1 MSKEIIVNQGK
12 QTHIAIVDNGELTEL
27 FIENQDH
34 ERTIGNIFLGRVRR
48 IMPSIQAAF
57 VDIGQ
62 KQDAFLHFSDLIEN
76 VESWIGYAKE
86 NVPVI
91 GKFEGDYTTRPAGK
105 KRRHPSGQNDRRG
118 RNSGS
123 GSDQHRHVADENSK
137 DRRKSAQKRQHSSHE
152 GRGRSDDR
160 DSAPQIDPVKILKKD
175 QLILVKISKEPIANK
190 GSRVS
195 TDISLAGRF
204 LVLVPMAN
212 YVAVSKKIL
221 SFKERRRL
229 RALARSLLP
238 EGFGVI
244 VRTVAD
250 GRSAK
255 ALDTDLNLLIS
266 KWKNLE
272 SRLKGRP
279 SPPLVVHE
287 DVNMVSSIMRDLF
300 TEDYDR
306 ILIDD
311 QKLYRNIKGYVQ
323 AIAPDMVQDVQLQS
337 SDVPVFEEAG
347 IAQAVEEAFQ
357 SRVNLP
363 SGGYLFLEQTEAMH
377 VIDVNSGRA
386 GRGLS
391 QEESSLRVNLE
402 AARILGKQIRLR
414 DLGGIIVVD
423 FIDMRDERNRRK
435 VFDALRRE
443 FYSDRAVTKILP
455 MTDFGLIQ
463 ITRQRLRPSITKTF
477 SLTEELESAASSSE
491 RSKSEYSA
499 RGSVPM
505 NPKDLV
511 SKIDGW
517 ITNFKKSGRSG
528 KVKLRVHPFTASYL
542 QSGFPS
548 QALRWYVRFGVRLKV
563 ESDPKVDPMTFRM
576 FDGKSSTEITRLPRR
591 PAKDSKSEGGRS
603 RDGRSK
609 GRGDSRSEG
618 RGDDRKRRSST
629 SSTRR
634 GDGDSKGGRG
644 KSDSRGER
652 GPSSQES
659 RRGSSR
665 SSQRDEGS
673 GRANRSQGGRKSES
687 REAPSRADSKKS
699 GSQDRGRSARSSSD
713 SRTEATKQ
721 SSRARPT
728 RSKEKKED
736 LKAPKRFDERGEELP
751 VDDSPTPRKPS
762 PKKPAAKKPAAKKPA
777 AKKPAAKRA
786 AAKSTP
792 STVKEGDDASRSSSS
807 TPEPSAPKAR
817 KTSPKKQEKA
827 IEKTIEKKSGGNR
840 FQRLDFRVE
849 KGSDDSSDSE
859 TE

>member
-12 QTHIAIVDNGELTEL
+12 QTHIAIVDNGELSEL

-34 ERTIGNIFLGRVRR
+34 ERTIGNIFLGRIRR

-62 KQDAFLHFSDLIEN
+62 KQDAFLHFSDLIDN
-76 VESWIGYAKE
+76 VESWIGYVRE
-86 NVPVI
+86 DVPII
-91 GKFEGDYTTRPAGK
+91 GKFKGDYTTRPAGK
-105 KRRHPSGQNDRRG
+105 KRRHPSGQNEGRD

-123 GSDQHRHVADENSK
+123 GSDQHRHVADENTK
-137 DRRKSAQKRQHSSHE
+137 DRRKSAQKRQHARHE
-152 GRGRSDDR
+152 SRGRSDDR
-160 DSAPQIDPVKILKKD
+160 DSVTQIDPTKILKKD

-190 GSRVS
+190 GSRIT

-229 RALARSLLP
+229 RALASSLLP

-272 SRLKGRP
+272 ERLRGRP

-311 QKLYRNIKGYVQ
+311 LKLYRNIKGYVQ

-463 ITRQRLRPSITKTF
+463 ITRQRLRPSITQTF
-477 SLTEELESAASSSE
+477 SLTEELEGAASSSE
-491 RSKSEYSA
+491 GGRSGYSA
-499 RGSVPM
+499 RGSGPM
-505 NPKDLV
+505 NPKDLI
-511 SKIDGW
+511 SKIERW

-528 KVKLRVHPFTASYL
+528 TVKLRVHPFTASYFR
-542 QSGFPS
+542 SGFPS
-548 QALRWYVRFGVRLKV
+548 QALRWYLRFGVRLKV
-563 ESDPKVDPMTFRM
+563 ESDPKVDPMSFRM

-591 PAKDSKSEGGRS
+591 PAKESRSEGGRS
-603 RDGRSK
+603 RDGRRK

-618 RGDDRKRRSST
+618 RGDDRKRRSS
-629 SSTRR
+629 SDSTRR
-634 GDGDSKGGRG
+634 GDGDSRGGRG
-644 KSDSRGER
+644 MSDSRGER
-652 GPSSQES
+652 GRSTQET

-665 SSQRDEGS
+665 ASQPTEGS
-673 GRANRSQGGRKSES
+673 GRTSRSQGGRKSES
-687 REAPSRADSKKS
+687 RDAPSRADGNKS
-699 GSQDRGRSARSSSD
+699 RNQDRGRNARSSSER
-713 SRTEATKQ
+713 SSGESKP
-721 SSRARPT
+721 SSRARPA
-728 RSKEKKED
+728 RSKEQKED
-736 LKAPKRFDERGEELP
+736 VRPPVRSDDRGADLQL
-751 VDDSPTPRKPS
+751 DDSPTPRKSS
-762 PKKPAAKKPAAKKPA
+762 PKKAA

-786 AAKSTP
+786 VAKSTP
-792 STVKEGDDASRSSSS
+792 SRVKEGDDAFSS
-807 TPEPSAPKAR
+807 TSSTTEPSAPKSR
-817 KTSPKKQEKA
+817 KTSPKTEVKA
-827 IEKTIEKKSGGNR
+827 IERKPGGNR
-840 FQRLDFRVE
+840 FQKLDFRVD
-849 KGSDDSSDSE
+849 KGSSDNPDSE